1 MEKSISCL
9 KKKKKTSVVLPLP
22 GYFSRNIMALCAQ
35 YSNLIKLIESVLLIY
50 TVCLWMRSI
59 SSFKNKVGSAMK
71 KWPKA
76 KDQPEPVSDAVRT
89 EPTLSLGSY
98 QWAEQAGDVSI
109 PCSLKF
115 TCVKMIIFLIDL
127 WSLCPSGIAMG
138 QNEGS
143 PSDK

>member
-1 MEKSISCL
+1 
-9 KKKKKTSVVLPLP
+9 
-22 GYFSRNIMALCAQ
+22 
-35 YSNLIKLIESVLLIY
+35 
-50 TVCLWMRSI
+50 
-59 SSFKNKVGSAMK
+59 MK

-115 TCVKMIIFLIDL
+115 TSSE
-127 WSLCPSGIAMG
+127 SLKQKPQTS
-138 QNEGS
+138 
-143 PSDK
+143 